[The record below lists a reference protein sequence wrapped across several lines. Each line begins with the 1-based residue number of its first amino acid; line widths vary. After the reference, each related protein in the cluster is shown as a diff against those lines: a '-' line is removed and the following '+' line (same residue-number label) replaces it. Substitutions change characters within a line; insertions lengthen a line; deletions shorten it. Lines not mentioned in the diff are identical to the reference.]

1 MALNGVISGKLR
13 TLDETLFNLRSLGR
27 LTVRQVESD
36 WRTKMAVERALQ
48 ILVEIVIDVCQHII
62 AEAGHTP
69 PSSGREAI
77 ASCAQMNVLSS
88 TEPYQRMVQFRN
100 FVVHLYERVDAL
112 FLVDIVSNR
121 LTDFERFRDEVL
133 AYVNRADEN
142 RQSE

>member
-88 TEPYQRMVQFRN
+88 IEPYQRMVQFRN

>member
-13 TLDETLFNLRSLGR
+13 TLDETLLHLRSLGK
-27 LTVRQVESD
+27 LTTGQLETD

-48 ILVEIVIDVCQHII
+48 ILVEIVIDVCQQII

-69 PSSGREAI
+69 PSTGREAI
-77 ASCAQMNVLSS
+77 EQCVRMDVLSS
-88 TEPYQRMVQFRN
+88 QEPYQRMVQFRN
-100 FVVHLYERVDAL
+100 FVVHLYERVDIV

-133 AYVNRADEN
+133 AYASRADKDG
-142 RQSE
+142 QA